1 MFNYISLNVNVLA
14 NHKPLACQ
22 PPVAY
27 QQVLLLALRHSN
39 LTNGLKGAICKNC
52 PLVKLILKTNREEY
66 TTRVHILTHWWRSP
80 GKRRDPETRGC
91 RMSVRETEQHVEAKH
106 TVPDC
111 FFGFTISLVKPND
124 SFKMASHASDA
135 LSFLLQLQSLHFE
148 HHFTTFHFT
157 LLWLP
162 VSFEC
167 DRQFNRL
174 AWESIG
180 TRLHSHICAVQ
191 SSDTSWTH
199 AHRGIHTYARARTHT
214 HKKEKEQ
221 WNALTTRTTRACIR
235 CHLDSSYST
244 LRGHPDH
251 NLSFSGKGE
260 SVNNLEIIS
269 QLNNLRSFLA
279 CCFLWL

>member
-106 TVPDC
+106 TVHFC
-111 FFGFTISLVKPND
+111 CNFKAYISSTISRP
-124 SFKMASHASDA
+124 STSHCCDFLWA
-135 LSFLLQLQSLHFE
+135 LSAIGNLID
-148 HHFTTFHFT
+148 
-157 LLWLP
+157 LP
-162 VSFEC
+162 E
-167 DRQFNRL
+167 
-174 AWESIG
+174 
-180 TRLHSHICAVQ
+180 
-191 SSDTSWTH
+191 
-199 AHRGIHTYARARTHT
+199 RA
-214 HKKEKEQ
+214 
-221 WNALTTRTTRACIR
+221 
-235 CHLDSSYST
+235 
-244 LRGHPDH
+244 
-251 NLSFSGKGE
+251 
-260 SVNNLEIIS
+260 
-269 QLNNLRSFLA
+269 
-279 CCFLWL
+279 